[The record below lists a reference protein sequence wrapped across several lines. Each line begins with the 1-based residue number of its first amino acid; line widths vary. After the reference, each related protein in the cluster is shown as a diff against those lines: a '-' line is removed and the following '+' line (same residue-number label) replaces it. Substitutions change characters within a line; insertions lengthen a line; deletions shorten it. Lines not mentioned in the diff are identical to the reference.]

1 MQTLLQPGSAILNY
15 SWWKFLEVAM
25 EMILTRAHWFAYFIH
40 PFALCLECTDD
51 VWSSRTHVT
60 VTRTKP
66 HAKETGQK
74 YRCRVRRSW
83 HQSFIDTSLDFMW
96 RDQKKTTT
104 TKTSL
109 LFKLLFDW
117 VFFYLQL
124 NLHPNQHT
132 HIYTTCNDEAGFRGF
147 LELCFSRNV
156 HINNLG
162 ILLKYRFRLR
172 RLGIGP
178 KSLHSKVP
186 GEADSPGLQI
196 SLWVIRL

>member
-1 MQTLLQPGSAILNY
+1 MQSLLQPESAILNY
-15 SWWKFLEVAM
+15 SQWKFLEVAL

-40 PFALCLECTDD
+40 PFALCLECKDD

-66 HAKETGQK
+66 HAKEAGQK
-74 YRCRVRRSW
+74 YRWRVRQSW
-83 HQSFIDTSLDFMW
+83 HQSCTDTSLNFMW
-96 RDQKKTTT
+96 RDQKIKHG
-104 TKTSL
+104 KPSL

-124 NLHPNQHT
+124 SLHPNQHT
-132 HIYTTCNDEAGFRGF
+132 HIYTTCHDEAGFHGF
-147 LELCFSRNV
+147 LEQCFSSNV
-156 HINNLG
+156 HINPPG

-178 KSLHSKVP
+178 ESLHFKVS
-186 GEADSPGLQI
+186 GEANSPGLRI
-196 SLWVIRL
+196 NLWAKRL